1 MNSFLPAWNKISK
14 IPMIIKIIKS
24 SPGRSTLLRRGIMA
38 LKRPATGGESCMQDS
53 PPVEKQPM
61 GYQVRYKRK

>member
-14 IPMIIKIIKS
+14 IPMIIKS
-24 SPGRSTLLRRGIMA
+24 SPGRITLLRREIMA
-38 LKRPATGGESCMQDS
+38 LKRPATGRESCMQDS
-53 PPVEKQPM
+53 LPVEKQPM

>member
-1 MNSFLPAWNKISK
+1 MNSFLPAWSKISK
-14 IPMIIKIIKS
+14 IPMIIKS
-24 SPGRSTLLRRGIMA
+24 SPGRITLLRRGIMA

-53 PPVEKQPM
+53 LPVEKQPM